1 MFKRNIYFDFSYF
14 IVLSMTAGAVFVLGA
29 IVAPIIFHS
38 DAYTIGMMLDHYNM
52 GIIMGEIFRR
62 FSYVVYLCV
71 LFVIVYEVYMYK
83 MMQIDKVAILSA
95 FMVIFSGLMFSA
107 VYVPQILSYQTAGA
121 EATMSDSFNKLHLAS
136 ELDFKLLAISLLVL
150 FIRRL
155 MLLRVKI

>member
-1 MFKRNIYFDFSYF
+1 MFKRNIYLDFSYL
-14 IVLSMTAGAVFVLGA
+14 IVLLSTFGGVMTLGA
-29 IVAPIIFHS
+29 IVAPVIFHS
-38 DAYTIGMMLDHYNM
+38 DAYTVGMMLDHYNM

-62 FSYVVYLCV
+62 FSYVVYVCAV
-71 LFVIVYEVYMYK
+71 FVIVYEVYMYK
-83 MMQIDKVAILSA
+83 MMQIDKIAILSA
-95 FMVIFSGLMFSA
+95 FMVVFSGLMFSA
-107 VYVPQILSYQTAGA
+107 VYVPQILSYQTVGA